1 MIRLNHV
8 SKIYGDGS
16 KKAVDDLSWDIED
29 GKITGFI
36 GPNGAGKTTTL
47 KMITGILAPS
57 EGTIEING
65 KDIQKDPLEAK
76 RQFGFV
82 PDDPD
87 AFLRVRGIEYLNFMA
102 DIYGVGTEERQRFI
116 EETAKRF
123 EMEENLSSRIM
134 SYSHGMRQKI
144 MVMGAL
150 IHKPPVWILDE
161 PLTGLDPRSA
171 HELKQMM
178 REHADAGNAVLF
190 STHVLEVAEKLC
202 DRIAIIHHGRQV
214 YLGTSLFHRK
224 DADRCCHD
232 RVILF
237 FCMEGNILLK
247 IIQNPFRL
255 LHKATFCLLFKK
267 SADHAPIRRQLLEE
281 NTRAKKILPE
291 NLLRQIPLLAVEMIL

>member
-47 KMITGILAPS
+47 KMITGI
-57 EGTIEING
+57 
-65 KDIQKDPLEAK
+65 QKDPLEAK

-102 DIYGVGTEERQRFI
+102 DIYGVGTEERQHFI

-214 YLGTSLFHRK
+214 YLGT
-224 DADRCCHD
+224 
-232 RVILF
+232 
-237 FCMEGNILLK
+237 
-247 IIQNPFRL
+247 
-255 LHKATFCLLFKK
+255 
-267 SADHAPIRRQLLEE
+267 LEE
-281 NTRAKKILPE
+281 LKAAYPDQTLE
-291 NLLRQIPLLAVEMIL
+291 NIFLEITEHA

>member
-87 AFLRVRGIEYLNFMA
+87 AFLRVRGIE
-102 DIYGVGTEERQRFI
+102 R
-116 EETAKRF
+116 
-123 EMEENLSSRIM
+123 SRRRPGIAGW
-134 SYSHGMRQKI
+134 SRYSHRCDSEKVEGK
-144 MVMGAL
+144 A
-150 IHKPPVWILDE
+150 
-161 PLTGLDPRSA
+161 SA
-171 HELKQMM
+171 T
-178 REHADAGNAVLF
+178 VF
-190 STHVLEVAEKLC
+190 
-202 DRIAIIHHGRQV
+202 
-214 YLGTSLFHRK
+214 RK
-224 DADRCCHD
+224 G
-232 RVILF
+232 
-237 FCMEGNILLK
+237 FCG
-247 IIQNPFRL
+247 
-255 LHKATFCLLFKK
+255 
-267 SADHAPIRRQLLEE
+267 
-281 NTRAKKILPE
+281 
-291 NLLRQIPLLAVEMIL
+291 

>member
-16 KKAVDDLSWDIED
+16 KKSRRRSFLGYRRWKDHR
-29 GKITGFI
+29 FI

-134 SYSHGMRQKI
+134 SYSHGMRQKS
-144 MVMGAL
+144 
-150 IHKPPVWILDE
+150 W
-161 PLTGLDPRSA
+161 
-171 HELKQMM
+171 
-178 REHADAGNAVLF
+178 
-190 STHVLEVAEKLC
+190 
-202 DRIAIIHHGRQV
+202 
-214 YLGTSLFHRK
+214 
-224 DADRCCHD
+224 
-232 RVILF
+232 
-237 FCMEGNILLK
+237 
-247 IIQNPFRL
+247 
-255 LHKATFCLLFKK
+255 
-267 SADHAPIRRQLLEE
+267 
-281 NTRAKKILPE
+281 
-291 NLLRQIPLLAVEMIL
+291 

>member
-1 MIRLNHV
+1 MRQNFRHRC
-8 SKIYGDGS
+8 
-16 KKAVDDLSWDIED
+16 
-29 GKITGFI
+29 
-36 GPNGAGKTTTL
+36 
-47 KMITGILAPS
+47 TGILAPS

-161 PLTGLDPRSA
+161 PLTGLDVYEEETPNVFEDRSD
-171 HELKQMM
+171 EIL
-178 REHADAGNAVLF
+178 EH
-190 STHVLEVAEKLC
+190 STTA
-202 DRIAIIHHGRQV
+202 
-214 YLGTSLFHRK
+214 
-224 DADRCCHD
+224 
-232 RVILF
+232 
-237 FCMEGNILLK
+237 
-247 IIQNPFRL
+247 RL
-255 LHKATFCLLFKK
+255 LSFPNVMITSHQGFFT
-267 SADHAPIRRQLLEE
+267 EE
-281 NTRAKKILPE
+281 ALRAIAETTLQNALDFEAGKE
-291 NLLRQIPLLAVEMIL
+291 TPLSESIWYAVFASTAIST

>member
-102 DIYGVGTEERQRFI
+102 DIYGVGTDVSRSMQSSPEI
-116 EETAKRF
+116 NSGKSTAPS
-123 EMEENLSSRIM
+123 NPNS
-134 SYSHGMRQKI
+134 
-144 MVMGAL
+144 
-150 IHKPPVWILDE
+150 
-161 PLTGLDPRSA
+161 
-171 HELKQMM
+171 
-178 REHADAGNAVLF
+178 
-190 STHVLEVAEKLC
+190 
-202 DRIAIIHHGRQV
+202 IIHIH
-214 YLGTSLFHRK
+214 
-224 DADRCCHD
+224 
-232 RVILF
+232 
-237 FCMEGNILLK
+237 
-247 IIQNPFRL
+247 II
-255 LHKATFCLLFKK
+255 K
-267 SADHAPIRRQLLEE
+267 SQFI
-281 NTRAKKILPE
+281 KW
-291 NLLRQIPLLAVEMIL
+291 

>member
-87 AFLRVRGIEYLNFMA
+87 AFLRVKGIEYLNFYSVCELTA
-102 DIYGVGTEERQRFI
+102 DF
-116 EETAKRF
+116 
-123 EMEENLSSRIM
+123 
-134 SYSHGMRQKI
+134 
-144 MVMGAL
+144 L
-150 IHKPPVWILDE
+150 IWNIRH
-161 PLTGLDPRSA
+161 
-171 HELKQMM
+171 
-178 REHADAGNAVLF
+178 
-190 STHVLEVAEKLC
+190 
-202 DRIAIIHHGRQV
+202 
-214 YLGTSLFHRK
+214 
-224 DADRCCHD
+224 
-232 RVILF
+232 LF
-237 FCMEGNILLK
+237 FSIV
-247 IIQNPFRL
+247 
-255 LHKATFCLLFKK
+255 
-267 SADHAPIRRQLLEE
+267 
-281 NTRAKKILPE
+281 
-291 NLLRQIPLLAVEMIL
+291 RQIA

>member
-102 DIYGVGTEERQRFI
+102 DIYGVGTEERQHFI

-178 REHADAGNAVLF
+178 RVKRDDAPGLRWRQCHIFFHPCAGSSGKTLRPHRHHP
-190 STHVLEVAEKLC
+190 SRPPGIPGYPG
-202 DRIAIIHHGRQV
+202 RI
-214 YLGTSLFHRK
+214 
-224 DADRCCHD
+224 
-232 RVILF
+232 
-237 FCMEGNILLK
+237 
-247 IIQNPFRL
+247 
-255 LHKATFCLLFKK
+255 K
-267 SADHAPIRRQLLEE
+267 SGLSGSD
-281 NTRAKKILPE
+281 T
-291 NLLRQIPLLAVEMIL
+291 